1 MGRRI
6 KEIEGVDGGDGGEV
20 GIFNINHLGGHRYAG
35 VMLIL
40 LPSGAYISYGRVTPH
55 EIPRVVEDTILK
67 GKIVPGLLRNA
78 VGVMRK
84 GGKAD
89 KGFLSW

>member
-6 KEIEGVDGGDGGEV
+6 KEIEGVNGGDGGEV

-40 LPSGAYISYGRVTPH
+40 FPSGAYISYGRVTPQ
-55 EIPRVVEDTILK
+55 EIPRVVEDTILM

-78 VGVMRK
+78 VGVTRK